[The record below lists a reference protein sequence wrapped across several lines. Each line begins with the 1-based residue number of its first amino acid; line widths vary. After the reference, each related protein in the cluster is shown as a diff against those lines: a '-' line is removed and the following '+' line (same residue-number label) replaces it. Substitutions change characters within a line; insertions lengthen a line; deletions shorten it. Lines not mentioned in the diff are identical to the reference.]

1 MRISDW
7 SSDVCSS
14 DLIGWMKSGLV
25 SSTWRGPT
33 QISPLS
39 KIAVSPTSSTGRMPK
54 PRPAQPA
61 IEAARMAMICAI
73 LLMGYSVLGLR
84 FPGVGRDVGLV
95 ALIVVSTFAS
105 ETVDEVTLLA
115 LGRAAAAFVKDI
127 AMVDLDRKSV
137 V

>member
-1 MRISDW
+1 
-7 SSDVCSS
+7 
-14 DLIGWMKSGLV
+14 MKSGLV

-73 LLMGYSVLGLR
+73 LLMGYYVLGLR
-84 FPGVGRDVGLV
+84 FPGVGRDVGIV
-95 ALIVVSTFAS
+95 ALIVVSTFA
-105 ETVDEVTLLA
+105 DELVYDVTLSA
-115 LGRAAAAFVKDI
+115 LGRAVCELGNDI
-127 AMVDLDRKSV
+127 ALVDLVMSV
-137 V
+137 TPDSFFNSPTK